1 MSHELYLSLPPFGQN
16 LALSAYGMTLYKQ
29 RFGGSL
35 PSTYD
40 RTSPLFSKP
49 TPADIERQTLQLR
62 QLLTHCKAFVP
73 YYKPYLE
80 SVDIS
85 TITGATLGEYL
96 PKLTKQIILEHPS
109 DFISQAP
116 EHNTKQLIKL
126 NTSGSSGTPL
136 TLFTTH
142 EARKINYMFYQHALN
157 EFGCHYRSKSTTFA
171 GRILYKTLGKSPARY
186 DYFNKTQYLSSY
198 FISLETIDSYI
209 FALNKWQ
216 PEFID
221 AYPSALLEICTLA
234 RQKNLSLTFSPKV
247 VLTSSETLTSEVR
260 AIIESFFAAPV
271 LDHYGCTEMAISAF
285 SSGGKYFAP
294 ADYSVIEL
302 EPAFDNLYSVITTGL
317 LNFGMPLLRY
327 EIGDLVSKSFADSN
341 YIFDSIEGRAD
352 DVIVTPEG
360 KRIGRM
366 DPAFKGIKG
375 IEMAQIIQE
384 NINEIAVLIVLSKEQ
399 SQDFDNILLIKNIKT
414 RTSESIQVTIK
425 YVDTIAKEKNGKF
438 KSVISKIK

>member
-1 MSHELYLSLPPFGQN
+1 M
-16 LALSAYGMTLYKQ
+16 
-29 RFGGSL
+29 
-35 PSTYD
+35 
-40 RTSPLFSKP
+40 
-49 TPADIERQTLQLR
+49 DIN
-62 QLLTHCKAFVP
+62 
-73 YYKPYLE
+73 
-80 SVDIS
+80 
-85 TITGATLGEYL
+85 TITGTTLGEYL
-96 PKLTKQIILEHPS
+96 PKLTKQIILERPS

-157 EFGCHYRSKSTTFA
+157 EFGCHYKSKSTTFA
-171 GRILYKTLGKSPARY
+171 GRILYKKPGKSPARY

-294 ADYSVIEL
+294 ANYSVIEL

-327 EIGDLVSKSFADSN
+327 EIGDLVSKSFSDSN
-341 YIFDSIEGRAD
+341 YVFDSIEGRAD

-384 NINEIAVLIVLSKEQ
+384 NLNEIEVLIILSKEQ
-399 SQDFDNILLIKNIKT
+399 AQDFDNALLIQNIKT
-414 RTSESIQVTIK
+414 RTSESIQVTIR
-425 YVDTIAKEKNGKF
+425 YVDTI
-438 KSVISKIK
+438 S